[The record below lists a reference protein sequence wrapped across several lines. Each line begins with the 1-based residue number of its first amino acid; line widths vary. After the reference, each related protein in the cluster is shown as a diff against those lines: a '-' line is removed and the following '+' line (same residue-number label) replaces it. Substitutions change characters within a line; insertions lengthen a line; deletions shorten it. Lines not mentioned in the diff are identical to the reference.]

1 MTSLHSLGI
10 HQGMEVN
17 LNIKQAAANGKLQLE
32 YPNYILS
39 TKTTIG
45 VPTHGI
51 GHSSGHGGEPE
62 HQAGCCQ
69 WKTTIGVPKLH
80 FEYQNYNWSTYTW
93 HWAFIRAWRGT

>member
-1 MTSLHSLGI
+1 VTLGM

-17 LNIKQAAANGKLQLE
+17 LNIKKAAANRKLQLE

-45 VPTHGI
+45 VPTCGI
-51 GHSSGHGGEPE
+51 GQASGNGGEPE

-69 WKTTIGVPKLH
+69 WKTAIAVPKLH
-80 FEYQNYNWSTYTW
+80 VKFFHFSTQ
-93 HWAFIRAWRGT
+93 